1 VEVTYRELPPP
12 AVLREHVLCAWTLR
26 PVPGGDDG
34 AVLPDGCM
42 DIVWR
47 EGIGLVT
54 AGPDTGPVTVARPGG
69 STVIG
74 VRFRPGAGSAM
85 LGVPASELRDLRVPL
100 ADVWD
105 GDADRLEERL
115 HEASSTADRLELLQG
130 ALRERLARVER
141 PDRLVA
147 AAIMR
152 LYSNDPGR
160 VGGLGDALG
169 ISERQLRRR
178 FHTAV
183 GYGPKT
189 LARVLRFQRV
199 LALAARRGAPRGD
212 LARLA
217 LDAGYADQAHMT
229 TEVTRLAGEP
239 PARLLAARRPVTSG
253 V

>member
-1 VEVTYRELPPP
+1 MTYRELPPP
-12 AVLREHVLCAWTLR
+12 AVLREHVLCAWTLG
-26 PVPGGDDG
+26 PMPGGDDG

-85 LGVPASELRDLRVPL
+85 LGVPASQLRDLRVPL
-100 ADVWD
+100 TDVWD
-105 GDADRLEERL
+105 GDANRLDERL

-130 ALRERLARVER
+130 ALRERIARVER

-160 VGGLGDALG
+160 AGG
-169 ISERQLRRR
+169 S
-178 FHTAV
+178 
-183 GYGPKT
+183 P
-189 LARVLRFQRV
+189 
-199 LALAARRGAPRGD
+199 ARR
-212 LARLA
+212 
-217 LDAGYADQAHMT
+217 
-229 TEVTRLAGEP
+229 
-239 PARLLAARRPVTSG
+239 VTSA
-253 V
+253 VMCAWSA